1 MPEYPNAAYFTRVP
15 DWVCEVLS
23 RSTRKLDLRVKQRVY
38 AREGVGYRWH
48 IDPNAR
54 SLEAFVLRGT
64 EWMLIDSVFD
74 DATVSLPPFEAIS
87 FYLSD
92 LWPPQALHK
101 AVPELEVEEATSE
114 LVQAA
119 K

>member
-1 MPEYPNAAYFTRVP
+1 MV
-15 DWVCEVLS
+15 
-23 RSTRKLDLRVKQRVY
+23 
-38 AREGVGYRWH
+38 
-48 IDPNAR
+48 
-54 SLEAFVLRGT
+54 
-64 EWMLIDSVFD
+64 LIDAVFD

-87 FYLSD
+87 FCRSD

>member
-1 MPEYPNAAYFTRVP
+1 
-15 DWVCEVLS
+15 
-23 RSTRKLDLRVKQRVY
+23 
-38 AREGVGYRWH
+38 
-48 IDPNAR
+48 
-54 SLEAFVLRGT
+54 
-64 EWMLIDSVFD
+64 MLIDSVFD

-87 FYLSD
+87 CCLSD
-92 LWPPQALHK
+92 FWPPQALHK